1 MQETEETRVHSILD
15 PWVKKIHS
23 ILDPWVKK
31 IPWRRAWKPTPVLLP
46 GGCYGQRGL
55 ATYNPLSCK
64 ESDMTEV
71 TEVTEHTLLII
82 HVSGCSF
89 VDALFQN
96 AHIFLN
102 L

>member
-71 TEVTEHTLLII
+71 TEHTLLII